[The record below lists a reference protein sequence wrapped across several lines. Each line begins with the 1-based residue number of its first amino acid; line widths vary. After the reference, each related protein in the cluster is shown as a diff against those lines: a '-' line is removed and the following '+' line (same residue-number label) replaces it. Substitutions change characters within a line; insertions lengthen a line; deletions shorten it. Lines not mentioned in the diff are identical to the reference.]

1 MAKKIV
7 NEFFFF
13 TRHSFAFPAISAH
26 LISEQKICHTT
37 PSLRC
42 SAQRCM
48 QIGKVHKNHFPKIL
62 LVTGCGHRLC
72 DTIGL
77 ERQATSSVCLYTYKS
92 VFVCCMYTCMCVC
105 VCNAVV
111 VVCHPCPIKS
121 PSVTTAAAV
130 ADATCECVG
139 YCHCSPVGKK
149 NIVTVLGLCVNGR
162 AFKYHPN
169 PVAQQKAIFLLL
181 HAQTSSQR

>member
-7 NEFFFF
+7 SEFFFF

-149 NIVTVLGLCVNGR
+149 ISLRCSVCV
-162 AFKYHPN
+162 
-169 PVAQQKAIFLLL
+169 
-181 HAQTSSQR
+181 